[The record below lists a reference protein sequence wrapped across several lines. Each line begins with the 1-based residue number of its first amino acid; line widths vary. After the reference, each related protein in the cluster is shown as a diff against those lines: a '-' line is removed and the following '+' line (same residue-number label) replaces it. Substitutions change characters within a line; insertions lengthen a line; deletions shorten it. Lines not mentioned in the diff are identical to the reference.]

1 MNHLLRELAPLS
13 DAAWAE
19 IDEEATRTL
28 AHFYAARKLVDFDG
42 PLGYAAS
49 RSYKY
54 RFGSPAWAVCPNSLG
69 FRVS

>member
-28 AHFYAARKLVDFDG
+28 THYL
-42 PLGYAAS
+42 
-49 RSYKY
+49 
-54 RFGSPAWAVCPNSLG
+54 SLIHI
-69 FRVS
+69 